1 MVAIIFFNDA
11 CSSAFRRQK
20 RSLTYFH
27 TNRQKETRFN
37 NSKAKNSDG
46 KWVILPSKDH
56 LMHKLT
62 EKTQERLFLC
72 KKMGESGDYSI
83 FCRIFATDFL
93 LRNAYEAIRRISALR
108 REHREGQGL

>member
-1 MVAIIFFNDA
+1 
-11 CSSAFRRQK
+11 
-20 RSLTYFH
+20 
-27 TNRQKETRFN
+27 
-37 NSKAKNSDG
+37 
-46 KWVILPSKDH
+46 
-56 LMHKLT
+56 MHKLT
-62 EKTQERLFLC
+62 GNTQERLFLC